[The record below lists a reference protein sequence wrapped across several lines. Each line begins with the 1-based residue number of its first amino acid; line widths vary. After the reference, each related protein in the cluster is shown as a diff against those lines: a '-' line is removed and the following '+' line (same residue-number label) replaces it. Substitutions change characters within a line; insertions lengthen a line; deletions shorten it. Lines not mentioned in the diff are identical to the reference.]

1 MFNPKRGDFKKAWK
15 REETLNQLW
24 LQIIWLMI
32 ISLQTIL
39 YHLSDQGNPR
49 SHWRALNREGSWS
62 YLSFRKIVLTAT
74 QENVLG
80 LGSSWS
86 WAEGTLTSIC
96 QVIHCCVLSSLWH
109 WVLWES
115 RQQEPCSPG
124 THSSMEETNQVRLH
138 IHRGHSNLP
147 SGEKLGEWGGG
158 EDVSPTL
165 LTLSVVKGWNFFQ
178 FSLHQYV
185 VLKAMI
191 CALTHTWD
199 PPLELVNTW
208 VFYSILGD
216 QSIPWPCCSNVK
228 LQPKFL
234 NLYFQW
240 PTTREEYETEAD
252 LKEVSMLERL
262 AMGWSDLAAAAAAA
276 MEHKRCQDKQGGGF
290 ERIQT
295 QVRGVMRLVVSISS
309 FKST

>member
-1 MFNPKRGDFKKAWK
+1 MILWLFIYYCFLHHHVAVGPGIAPNTTTHLRLASTEKDFPIKFTFMFNPKRGDFKKAWK
-15 REETLNQLW
+15 REENLRQLW

-49 SHWRALNREGSWS
+49 SHWRALNREESWS

-80 LGSSWS
+80 LGGSWS

-109 WVLWES
+109 WVLWEP

-147 SGEKLGEWGGG
+147 SGEKLGERGGG

-191 CALTHTWD
+191 CVLTHTWD

-216 QSIPWPCCSNVK
+216 QSIPWPCCSKVFK
-228 LQPKFL
+228 PLL
-234 NLYFQW
+234 
-240 PTTREEYETEAD
+240 
-252 LKEVSMLERL
+252 SMT
-262 AMGWSDLAAAAAAA
+262 
-276 MEHKRCQDKQGGGF
+276 HN
-290 ERIQT
+290 
-295 QVRGVMRLVVSISS
+295 
-309 FKST
+309 